1 MRWRRILSRVVAA
14 PLLLSSL
21 ISLYTQGEWFAQSA
35 WVMLPFFGFVLS
47 LFVGLLAVETREW
60 RTARSCALMATF
72 SLCFFVGLQTSGRL
86 VFRVSRHV
94 VQRSSE
100 QLVPSIEAHRRT
112 HGTYPK
118 ELHEASLEAPTFG
131 SARSVYFRD
140 DDGSFGFVICDP
152 GCWAELCVG
161 QSQQAMAR

>member
-47 LFVGLLAVETREW
+47 LFVGLLAVATREW

-100 QLVPSIEAHRRT
+100 QLVPSIEA
-112 HGTYPK
+112 
-118 ELHEASLEAPTFG
+118 LHEASLEAPTFG